1 MMLNFQFNC
10 FFHFISNKYDRLD
23 FYSFVTT
30 HFRSHKDKNSVQK
43 QSSNAR
49 YGSGVFLFVLF
60 TLQYYHTNDLC
71 YTHRLI

>member
-1 MMLNFQFNC
+1 MMLNFQFNY

-30 HFRSHKDKNSVQK
+30 HFRSHKDKNSFQK

-49 YGSGVFLFVLF
+49 LGSGIFFVCLFCLHCDTTIETISVIF
-60 TLQYYHTNDLC
+60 KD
-71 YTHRLI
+71 